1 MLKLSEVKEYL
12 RIDGDAEDG
21 YIKILILLSQEIC
34 ENYMRKE
41 LPRRV
46 PESVK
51 QAQLLIIGYFYEN
64 REGTKDG
71 IPPAVF
77 ALLNPY
83 RKAAF

>member
-1 MLKLSEVKEYL
+1 MLDIAAVKEYL
-12 RIDGDAEDG
+12 RIDGGAEDG
-21 YIKILILLSQEIC
+21 YLRILVLLSKEIC
-34 ENYMRKE
+34 ENYIRAP

-51 QAQLLIIGYFYEN
+51 QARLLIIGYFYEN